1 MVIGLRFKCHTLQ
14 TSRVTVSPVSRDSPL
29 ETSGRSPARAYELD
43 TSRSPPSK
51 GVRNHP
57 ARLSSNISQGRPSVN
72 RAASYLS
79 SPSPACPPVWR
90 APLPERPPDPSP
102 PAAAAPLPARA
113 RPTAPRGRRRR
124 AAPAPASRAT
134 AATRRV
140 HARDGTPLYRSRLGK
155 PPHGPRLLPLP
166 RACGPL
172 PGRQSIGCHDR
183 RCQPAFG
190 LSGLRP
196 AVFVSNREAAQI
208 ASARPAPPRSSGAQ
222 PAPCRAS

>member
-140 HARDGTPLYRSRLGK
+140 PMHHTWSIATVTARHRQNSAHMRGMVLRCIVVVWENHLTDLACCRS
-155 PPHGPRLLPLP
+155 PV
-166 RACGPL
+166 RA
-172 PGRQSIGCHDR
+172 DR
-183 RCQPAFG
+183 CRDDKVSVATIVGANQP
-190 LSGLRP
+190 
-196 AVFVSNREAAQI
+196 
-208 ASARPAPPRSSGAQ
+208 SA
-222 PAPCRAS
+222 